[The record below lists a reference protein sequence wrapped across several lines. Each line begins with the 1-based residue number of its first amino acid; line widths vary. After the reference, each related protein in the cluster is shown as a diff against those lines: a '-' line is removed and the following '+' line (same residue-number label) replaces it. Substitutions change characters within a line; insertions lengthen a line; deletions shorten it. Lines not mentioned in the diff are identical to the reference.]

1 MVPFLCGASDHRYS
15 ETGYLTGS
23 ITDLPCSISWS
34 VHLHFFFY
42 CSLTDLYIIGN
53 FHNILYYTFLET
65 DLRSCLLIGFYLQDF
80 SQWYSIYI
88 QSMLWVTS
96 LERSFIIKP
105 FWGYPQWQLNR
116 AGGLH
121 GTGAQGVRSL
131 CLIRAYN
138 LKIIQPVFF
147 SWGDDDDD
155 TGLMLETNC

>member
-1 MVPFLCGASDHRYS
+1 MVLLIIGTVRQDIWLGQSLICPALSAEVFIY
-15 ETGYLTGS
+15 
-23 ITDLPCSISWS
+23 I
-34 VHLHFFFY
+34 FFFY
-42 CSLTDLYIIGN
+42 CSLTDLYLIGN

-80 SQWYSIYI
+80 SQWYSMYI
-88 QSMLWVTS
+88 QSMLWVAS